1 VRLAD
6 MRVGM
11 RLGLAFGLLVVLM
24 LVIAGL
30 GVSRLSALN
39 AEFTQ
44 IVVDRHSKTDL
55 LHAIMDEVNLISR
68 SVQGMLLVD
77 GAEAATGEIAKI
89 DAAKKNVS
97 EMLERLDHT
106 FANEGAKAKELQQE
120 AHNKNSAYMVS
131 LVRYTRLMAAGK
143 IADAKTLLN
152 TQLKAELDAS
162 FSAMQVLSRYQ
173 TALMQKSVEDAAASY
188 LEARN
193 LTIVLALVSIALA
206 LGVALWIARGIAN
219 PLRDAVG
226 VAGRVAAGNLASRIH
241 VGGNDEMGQLMSALK
256 QMNESL
262 TRIVGDVRKSSVAI
276 ASASNQLVGANN
288 DLSQRT
294 EEQASS
300 LEETASSME
309 QFTASVSQ
317 NADNAKQASGLAENT
332 SQVAAK
338 GEAVVSRVVE
348 TMGAINESSK
358 KIVDIIGVIDGIAF
372 QTNILALN
380 AAVEAARAGT
390 HGHGFAVVAAEV
402 RNLALRSATAAK
414 EIKALIGDSVARV
427 DEGTQLV
434 DDAGHTMKEILTGI
448 RQVADIMGDISR
460 ASQEQRSGISQVTLT
475 LAQMEKITQQNAA
488 LVEQASAAMEM
499 LEGQA
504 RHLVDA
510 VRVFKLDEPE
520 AGVSGPTTPK
530 EAKPRLERK
539 PRTVLRIAGQR
550 R

>member
-1 VRLAD
+1 
-6 MRVGM
+6 
-11 RLGLAFGLLVVLM
+11 
-24 LVIAGL
+24 
-30 GVSRLSALN
+30 
-39 AEFTQ
+39 
-44 IVVDRHSKTDL
+44 
-55 LHAIMDEVNLISR
+55 
-68 SVQGMLLVD
+68 
-77 GAEAATGEIAKI
+77 
-89 DAAKKNVS
+89 
-97 EMLERLDHT
+97 
-106 FANEGAKAKELQQE
+106 
-120 AHNKNSAYMVS
+120 
-131 LVRYTRLMAAGK
+131 
-143 IADAKTLLN
+143 
-152 TQLKAELDAS
+152 
-162 FSAMQVLSRYQ
+162 
-173 TALMQKSVEDAAASY
+173 
-188 LEARN
+188 
-193 LTIVLALVSIALA
+193 
-206 LGVALWIARGIAN
+206 
-219 PLRDAVG
+219 
-226 VAGRVAAGNLASRIH
+226 
-241 VGGNDEMGQLMSALK
+241 
-256 QMNESL
+256 
-262 TRIVGDVRKSSVAI
+262 
-276 ASASNQLVGANN
+276 VGANN

-380 AAVEAARAGT
+380 AAVEAARAGA

-520 AGVSGPTTPK
+520 AGVSGPTTPE